1 LKATYVDFC
10 IGGEILAN
18 ESKYEIPEPKITPE
32 GRYKCPEDNTVY
44 ARRKDYEKHC
54 KKEHQR

>member
-1 LKATYVDFC
+1 LH
-10 IGGEILAN
+10 GGEILAN
-18 ESKYEIPEPKITPE
+18 ESKNEIPEPKITPE